1 MGGCYLVYSGINSV
15 DLYNFCLNS
24 LIVCCLCLFR
34 LLLLLCIV
42 LLTLIAVLVVY
53 GSVCFAGLGCLVGL
67 LVICWSICYL

>member
-42 LLTLIAVLVVY
+42 LLTLIAVLVV
-53 GSVCFAGLGCLVGL
+53 LR
-67 LVICWSICYL
+67 